1 MAVDPLDEAAGSR
14 GGGDSKNDIAIDT
27 SETTRGT
34 QKVELDLDDAPFLEE
49 EEEEVKAEPVKP
61 SAPVSLEPAKEEK
74 PPLDKKKLI
83 ILGAAALLLVIV
95 AALAVKFIFFKSKA
109 AAPEPEKTQQAAPAQ
124 DNATV
129 VEPEKPEIHFRMEP
143 FWVEQKAG
151 PEEVRFLIVRM
162 QLGTKDPAVA
172 KDFEMKLLPARNAIF
187 YYLKN
192 KDVQFLVDEQ
202 NTDKLKAELLLVINQ
217 YVADGKFD
225 TLMFEEYVVK

>member
-49 EEEEVKAEPVKP
+49 EEEVKPEPVKLA
-61 SAPVSLEPAKEEK
+61 APVSLEPAKEEK

-83 ILGAAALLLVIV
+83 IIGAAALLLVIV
-95 AALAVKFIFFKSKA
+95 AVLAVKFIFFKSKA

-192 KDVQFLVDEQ
+192 KDVHFLVDEQ